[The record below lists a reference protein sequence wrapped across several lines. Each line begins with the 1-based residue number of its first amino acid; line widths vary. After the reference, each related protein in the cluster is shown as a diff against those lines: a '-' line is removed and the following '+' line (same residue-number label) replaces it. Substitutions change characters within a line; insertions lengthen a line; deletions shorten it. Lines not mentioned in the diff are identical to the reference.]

1 MNNRQKLGYMALGA
15 GILAVGITIGQIIT
29 PNIEA
34 QKNGVFDKIVCGGL
48 EVVDAD
54 GRRGIVLKANELVS
68 SLQVLGMDGN
78 SAIILSSVPYESELT
93 VRDPSGRQGI
103 KLSSRK
109 YVHDNERIINNV
121 TVFNERGKEGVILQ
135 STIPLESPTGSRG
148 ENRVDVHTPLG
159 KPAIGLQSSTVRNWF
174 SVQDKKN
181 ADKAA
186 FALNSLIHGDNI
198 SLRWIREH
206 GRMADW

>member
-1 MNNRQKLGYMALGA
+1 MNTKQKLGYMALGA
-15 GILAVGITIGQIIT
+15 GILALGITIGQWTT

-34 QKNGVFDKIVCGGL
+34 QGNGVFDKIRCRGL
-48 EVVDAD
+48 EVVDAN
-54 GRRGIVLKANELVS
+54 GRRAIVLTVNELVS
-68 SLQVLGMDGN
+68 SLSVLGMDGN
-78 SAIILSSVPYESELT
+78 SGIILSSVPYESELT
-93 VRDPSGRQGI
+93 VRDTSGKQGI

-109 YVHDNERIINNV
+109 YGGDNERIINNV

-135 STIPLESPTGSRG
+135 SAIPLESPKGGRW
-148 ENRVDVHTPLG
+148 ENRVDVYSPLG
-159 KPAIGLQSSTVRNWF
+159 KPAIGLQSSQVRNWF

-186 FALNSLIHGDNI
+186 FAMSSNNSDNT
-198 SLRWIREH
+198 SVRWIRGR